1 MVRLK
6 YVASDRLPG
15 MKKVWW
21 YRYGEE
27 FTRQIEGL
35 LDLQFARVVSRR
47 LRGAIRSAGSLL
59 SKRL

>member
-6 YVASDRLPG
+6 YVASDLLPG

-21 YRYGEE
+21 YPYSRA

-35 LDLQFARVVSRR
+35 LDMQFATSAKLRVQ
-47 LRGAIRSAGSLL
+47 GAFRSAGALFG
-59 SKRL
+59 KRL